1 MLKKSNRFNRKKI
14 RFNRKNHDFFPT
26 LITAN
31 VTDFVNFQKNGREF
45 EKLRRTLKPNELQA
59 TMTAVSGEQRLEILE
74 EQYQECVREY
84 MHVLDRIAEAT

>member
-1 MLKKSNRFNRKKI
+1 MLQI
-14 RFNRKNHDFFPT
+14 
-26 LITAN
+26 LW
-31 VTDFVNFQKNGREF
+31 FVNFQKNGREF